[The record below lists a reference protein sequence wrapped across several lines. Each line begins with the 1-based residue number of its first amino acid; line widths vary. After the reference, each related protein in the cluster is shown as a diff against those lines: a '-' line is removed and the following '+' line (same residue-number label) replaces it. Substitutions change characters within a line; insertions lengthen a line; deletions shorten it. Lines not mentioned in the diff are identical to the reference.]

1 MKKPIYLSILLMT
14 MSMTIG
20 SCGQNKMEKEAL
32 RDSLY
37 FDSLDRA
44 QDSIRRTWTHEDSV
58 EAEREAKRIDE
69 AVKAEALKKYNKEH
83 GIKEKPVDKEGDGKV
98 YMGDYSY
105 PNVKTVKI
113 NGKWYDVAIDEYEF
127 YLRQRLPKPD
137 KEVENSVGKVLFYNN
152 YALQIWLKGDQVY
165 DVVVSK

>member
-1 MKKPIYLSILLMT
+1 MKKTIYLSILLMT

-37 FDSLDRA
+37 FDSLDRV
-44 QDSIRRTWTHEDSV
+44 QDSICRTWTHEDSV
-58 EAEREAKRIDE
+58 EAERIGEAAK
-69 AVKAEALKKYNKEH
+69 AVARKKYNKEH